1 MGRRHYVPLRH
12 RYNKS
17 MRHCEDVPLS
27 CLSDVPLRRHWVFQ
41 LKRTCDFAGTW
52 KNVVM
57 TSPGCLVFGWV
68 NSGKKNNN
76 RDPELKV
83 SDIVR
88 ISNYKNIF
96 GKGYTRNLF
105 EEVFMIKKVKN
116 ALPWIY
122 VINDLDGVPNC

>member
-1 MGRRHYVPLRH
+1 MGVSIETYLRCRWDVERR
-12 RYNKS
+12 RY
-17 MRHCEDVPLS
+17 DVARMS
-27 CLSDVPLRRHWVFQ
+27 CFRLGQ
-41 LKRTCDFAGTW
+41 LW
-52 KNVVM
+52 E
-57 TSPGCLVFGWV
+57 
-68 NSGKKNNN
+68 KKNNN